1 MVEKVLKKLNLEK
14 NLHIT
19 LYDRSKKLIGDRYQV
34 ILVAE
39 MEIPI
44 TQFLLENEN
53 QISIEI
59 KEFTKVLGDKVVFQQ
74 KREKIFV
81 DEKEKEGLL
90 NTMTDS
96 FISDII
102 PYLSRPD
109 FPVKF
114 IKKQYKDKLIEQSRL
129 KRA

>member
-1 MVEKVLKKLNLEK
+1 MDEKVLKKLDLEK

-59 KEFTKVLGDKVVFQQ
+59 KEFTNVLGDKVVFQQ

-81 DEKEKEGLL
+81 DEREKEELL
-90 NTMTDS
+90 NTMIDS
-96 FISDII
+96 FISDIV
-102 PYLSRPD
+102 PYLSRSD

>member
-1 MVEKVLKKLNLEK
+1 
-14 NLHIT
+14 
-19 LYDRSKKLIGDRYQV
+19 LIGDRYQV

-59 KEFTKVLGDKVVFQQ
+59 KEFTNVLGDKVVFQQ

-81 DEKEKEGLL
+81 DEREKEELL
-90 NTMTDS
+90 NTMIDS
-96 FISDII
+96 FISDIV
-102 PYLSRPD
+102 PYLSRSD